1 MKNMIKS
8 LLIERN
14 VESKNFSYETLYKVG
29 MENVRDNI
37 EFYFDKTFT
46 CESVIKELFIRGI
59 INYIE
64 KKNFPYLEK

>member
-14 VESKNFSYETLYKVG
+14 VEVKNFSYETLYKVG

>member
-1 MKNMIKS
+1 MIKS

-14 VESKNFSYETLYKVG
+14 VEVKNFSYETLYKVG

>member
-14 VESKNFSYETLYKVG
+14 VEVKNFSYETLYKVG

-59 INYIE
+59 INSIE